1 MGGWNEFQGLNAGYV
16 LELYDRYR
24 QDPTAVDA
32 ETRAYFEQWTPPDQ
46 SPMAA
51 PAGTATVDLRAVVG
65 VATLAEWIRR
75 YGHLGAQIDPLGSRP
90 TGDPMLAP
98 EGHGITEEQLR
109 QLPASVATPTTARR
123 STVAVPAGAA
133 TGD

>member
-46 SPMAA
+46 SPMTA

-90 TGDPMLAP
+90 IGDPMLAP

-109 QLPASVATPTTARR
+109 HVAACHL
-123 STVAVPAGAA
+123 VPLGI
-133 TGD
+133 DP

>member
-46 SPMAA
+46 SPVAA
-51 PAGTATVDLRAVVG
+51 PTATGTVDLRAVVG
-65 VATLAEWIRR
+65 AATLAEWIRR
-75 YGHLGAQIDPLGSRP
+75 YANRLEAEVRGNPHNWFNFYDFWPG
-90 TGDPMLAP
+90 
-98 EGHGITEEQLR
+98 
-109 QLPASVATPTTARR
+109 
-123 STVAVPAGAA
+123 
-133 TGD
+133 